1 MKYLDLEQ
9 GTQEWLDWRR
19 SRRMASETP
28 FVMGVSPYGSAN
40 KIRKDK
46 QGISKGFQN
55 KAMAYGHEQE
65 EYAREHYEAGHTGM
79 VPMVVEDDDGIYA
92 ASLDGISVD
101 GTRIIEIK
109 SPYKG
114 IDSDRWKSAIVGK
127 VLIYDFLQVQHQ
139 LMVSGADSC
148 DFIVWVP
155 DQDMQIINVKAEPAE
170 WEKIREAWDEFWP
183 TIEERDDDD
192 WREAALAYREAKKNA
207 DKAAQELASAKERLV
222 SFLAG
227 ENSHGCGVNVKK
239 LSRKGSIDWKQV
251 QKERLADVDLEEY
264 RKPKT
269 TFYQVEVE
277 D

>member
-1 MKYLDLEQ
+1 MKYIDLEQ
-9 GTQEWLDWRR
+9 GSQEWLDWRR
-19 SRRMASETP
+19 ERRMASETP
-28 FVMGVSPYGSAN
+28 FIMGVSPYGNAN

-55 KAMAYGHEQE
+55 AAMSYGHEQE
-65 EYAREHYEAGHTGM
+65 EYAREHYQAAHTGM
-79 VPMVVEDDDGIYA
+79 IPMVVEDDDGVYA

-114 IDSDRWKSAIVGK
+114 VDSERWQAAVIGK
-127 VLIYDFLQVQHQ
+127 VLVHDFLQVQHQ
-139 LMVSGADSC
+139 LMVSGAESC

-183 TIEERDDDD
+183 TVVERDDDK
-192 WREAALAYREAKKNA
+192 WHYASNAYIK
-207 DKAAQELASAKERLV
+207 AKENFDRAKIMLDDAKAD
-222 SFLAG
+222 LLDLAAG
-227 ENSHGCGVNVKK
+227 EASGNGVSVTKVT
-239 LSRKGSIDWKQV
+239 RKGSVDWGRI
-251 QKERLADVDLEEY
+251 QKEMLEDVDVELY
-264 RKPKT
+264 RKEPSV
-269 TFYQVEVE
+269 YYNVNVE